1 MNGRERVLKT
11 LNFKEPDRI
20 PLDFGAAY
28 ACGIHIKAYKRLID
42 YLDITVPEIKI
53 YKMTNQAAQVH
64 EAVLQKIGVDVRA
77 IGIGSSSSWK
87 LKMNEDDKYSWYWD
101 EWGRKM
107 VMPKIKGFYYDMVE
121 FPLKEKNID
130 DYTWPDPTDPAR
142 FIGLKEKA
150 QYIIEQT
157 GSAVVAS
164 NCLANGFLQMGA
176 QLYGFSRWLMMLA
189 SEPQEVEKF
198 LDQLLEFKT
207 KYWETYLTHVKD
219 VDIVCEADDLGTQRG
234 TWISKKM
241 FRKYI
246 KPRQEKLF
254 KAIKKK
260 ADVKIF
266 LHSCGSCYD
275 FIPDLIEAGVDI
287 LNPIQVSAAHMD
299 TKELKKE
306 FGSDL
311 VFWGGGVDT
320 QRVLPF
326 GTPQEVKEEVKRRI
340 EDMAPGGGFVF
351 AAVHNIQ
358 ADVPPPNIVAMFE
371 ALDLYGKY

>member
-1 MNGRERVLKT
+1 MNGRERVLKA

-28 ACGIHIKAYKRLID
+28 ACGIHIKAYKRLIN
-42 YLDITVPEIKI
+42 YLGITVPEIKV

-64 EAVLQKIGVDVRA
+64 EAVLQKIGVDVRS

-87 LKMNEDDKYSWYWD
+87 LEMHEDDKYSWYWD

-107 VMPKIKGFYYDMVE
+107 MMPKVKGLYYDMVE
-121 FPLKEKNID
+121 FPLQKNNID
-130 DYTWPDPTDPAR
+130 DYTWPNPADPTR

-150 QYIIEQT
+150 QHIIEQT

-176 QLYGFSRWLMMLA
+176 QLYGFSQWLMMLA
-189 SEPQEVEKF
+189 SEPREVEKF

-219 VDIVCEADDLGTQRG
+219 VDVICEADDLGTQRG

-241 FRKYI
+241 FRRYI

-340 EDMAPGGGFVF
+340 EDLAPGGGFIF

-358 ADVPPPNIVAMFE
+358 ADVPPQNIVAMFE
-371 ALDLYGKY
+371 ALDRYGKY